1 MRSKG
6 SGHFRLGLVLVGLTA
21 ALAVGGLGLPQS
33 QAQQVVNI
41 YTTNE
46 PPENEALFK
55 ELEAATG
62 LKVNHVRMSSSELW
76 ARVQAEQPRVGADV
90 QWGMPNAFARQAK
103 KQGLLL
109 SYKSPAWEGVPAE
122 YKDPDGTWYGWSYW
136 FNAITVNRDILAK
149 KGLMAPKSWD
159 DLLDPKWKGEVVM
172 PNPGTSGTAYLAVSG
187 LFQLMGEEKGWKYLE
202 ALDKNVAQ
210 YTKSGSAPAE
220 MVARGEYAVA
230 ITWDQ
235 AVMSRVQKGFPIEFI
250 IPTEGTPLDLDTIVI
265 FKSAKNVEA
274 AKKVVDFV
282 GSERGMRAAA
292 KLRSKVTRPGIP
304 GLGTIEPKLM
314 NYDFDWAGANQERIM
329 KAWKDKFGK

>member
-1 MRSKG
+1 
-6 SGHFRLGLVLVGLTA
+6 LGLVLA
-21 ALAVGGLGLPQS
+21 ALLAALVAGQAG
-33 QAQQVVNI
+33 AQQVVNI
-41 YTTNE
+41 YTHND

-62 LKVNHVRMSSSELW
+62 LRVNHVRMSSNELW
-76 ARVQAEQPRVGADV
+76 ARVQAEAPNVGADV

-109 SYKSPAWEGVPAE
+109 AYQSSAWEGVPAQF
-122 YKDPDGTWYGWSYW
+122 KDADGAWYGWSYW
-136 FNAITVNRDILAK
+136 FNTITVNRDILAK
-149 KGLMAPKSWD
+149 KGLTAPKSWN

-220 MVARGEYAVA
+220 MVARGEYAAA

-235 AVMSRVQKGFPIEFI
+235 AVMSRIQKGFPIEFI
-250 IPTEGTPLDLDTIVI
+250 IPAEGTPLDLDTIVI
-265 FKSAKNVEA
+265 FKSAKNIEA

-282 GSERGMRAAA
+282 GSERGMRAAQGDA
-292 KLRSKVTRPGIP
+292 LGDREPG
-304 GLGTIEPKLM
+304 GHRAEADEL
-314 NYDFDWAGANQERIM
+314 
-329 KAWKDKFGK
+329 

>member
-1 MRSKG
+1 MTTDAPRDRERRGERRTVMFQRGKG
-6 SGHFRLGLVLVGLTA
+6 RIKLGLVLLGLIV
-21 ALAVGGLGLPQS
+21 ALVVSGLGLPQS

-41 YTTNE
+41 YTTND

-109 SYKSPAWEGVPAE
+109 SYKSPAWEVVPAE
-122 YKDPDGTWYGWSYW
+122 FKDPDGTWYGWSYW
-136 FNAITVNRDILAK
+136 FTAITVNRDILAK

-172 PNPGTSGTAYLAVSG
+172 PNPGTSGTAHLAVSG

-220 MVARGEYAVA
+220 MVARGEYAAA

-250 IPTEGTPLDLDTIVI
+250 IPIEGTPLDLDTIVI

-292 KLRSKVTRPGIP
+292 KLRSKEIG
-304 GLGTIEPKLM
+304 
-314 NYDFDWAGANQERIM
+314 
-329 KAWKDKFGK
+329 